1 VSGVAERVNGV
12 DRRAR
17 ALLAPLLW
25 CLAAAAAG
33 CAAVTPAPG
42 PAPAAPAAAPA
53 DPAALRVMT
62 FNIRYGTAPDGPDA
76 WPLRRPIALRVIA
89 DFDPAVLGLQEAL
102 RFQLDEIER
111 ALPAYGE
118 VGVGRDDGA
127 QAGEYAA
134 ILFDR
139 RRLAVLEQGTFWLS
153 DTPAVPGSM
162 TWGNRF
168 PRVVTWARF
177 ADRVASAT
185 FYVFDTHWDHE
196 SQPSRE
202 RSARLMLERIA
213 ARAAAGDPVL
223 VTGDFNSGED
233 NPAFRTLLASDLTET
248 FRALHPS
255 ARDVRTFHA
264 FKGDRHGDKID
275 AVLASPAWRTLDADI
290 VHTSAGGRYPS
301 DHFPVTATVVLRR
314 AVAVG
319 SGGPAR

>member
-1 VSGVAERVNGV
+1 VR
-12 DRRAR
+12 
-17 ALLAPLLW
+17 LAPLLW
-25 CLAAAAAG
+25 CCLAAAAAG
-33 CAAVTPAPG
+33 CAAVTHGPEPAASAPG
-42 PAPAAPAAAPA
+42 DRTALRV
-53 DPAALRVMT
+53 PAALRVMT
-62 FNIRYGTAPDGPDA
+62 FNVRYGTAPDGPDA
-76 WPLRRPIALRVIA
+76 WPLRRPIALGVIA
-89 DFDPAVLGLQEAL
+89 DFGPAVLGLQEAL

-111 ALPAYGE
+111 ALPVYGE

-139 RRLAVLEQGTFWLS
+139 RRLTLLEQGAFWLS
-153 DTPAVPGSM
+153 DTPTVPGSM

-177 ADRVASAT
+177 EDRVARAT

-213 ARAAAGDPVL
+213 ARAAPGDPVL

-233 NPAFRTLLASDLTET
+233 NPAFRALLASDLTET

-264 FKGDRHGDKID
+264 FKGDRRGDKID
-275 AVLASPAWRTLDADI
+275 AVLVSRQWRILDADI

-301 DHFPVTATVVLRR
+301 DHFPVTATVVLRQ
-314 AVAVG
+314 AVAVVW
-319 SGGPAR
+319 GGPGR